1 MADNFADP
9 LLIGAIAKWA
19 LLAQKE
25 NILVPD
31 NWNALFANP
40 VGPTLSLLLCIIIKE
55 DKLS

>member
-9 LLIGAIAKWA
+9 LLIGAIAKWV

-31 NWNALFANP
+31 NRKTLFANP
-40 VGPTLSLLLCIIIKE
+40 VEPTSSLLLSIII
-55 DKLS
+55 SQSR